1 MENAFASRVLGPRKK
16 DTSYPPRIP
25 RNSGGKTQESTEK
38 LAAYLCDKFE
48 SPDHMNLFLK
58 VAWRLDKG
66 TIDRLVGT
74 AFELGTNKRAY
85 FIALVKK
92 EKAYYENN

>member
-1 MENAFASRVLGPRKK
+1 MKTAFTSHVLSPRKK
-16 DTSYPPRIP
+16 DSSNLP
-25 RNSGGKTQESTEK
+25 RNPRSSGGKTQESTEQ
-38 LAAYLCDKFE
+38 LADYLVNKFQ
-48 SPDHMNLFLK
+48 SPEFKPLFLK

-92 EKAYYENN
+92 EKAYLEN